1 MFLKL
6 IGSLWIFTSVT
17 AAYAQFSPG
26 ISCELSFPIANNDF
40 SYAVAALN
48 ANESITYYEIS
59 TNLNPTASGFSIRNF
74 GRRFDSKQKWILGYS
89 LEIGYR
95 KFSTN
100 NRMAFSSSSTQ
111 NNDSIVRNYNGFQ
124 FKTDYNALFTSHYL
138 DVHFNPTDKI
148 KITNSFGLSLAAIV
162 RSDSRKTNVPGKGV
176 ESNYP
181 ILKVIYQPQITED
194 YERVSIS
201 YYANFDCFSWD
212 LFQSGAK
219 GFTSELNGIP
229 LSKIR
234 FNGIGVR
241 IVPHFRP
248 EKPID
253 PTLDF

>member
-1 MFLKL
+1 MLLKL
-6 IGSLWIFTSVT
+6 IGAFWLFTRV
-17 AAYAQFSPG
+17 AGVFAQFSPG
-26 ISCELSFPIANNDF
+26 ISYELSFPTANTDF
-40 SYAVAALN
+40 SYTVMAF
-48 ANESITYYEIS
+48 NENETFTFYEIS
-59 TNLNPTASGFSIRNF
+59 TNLNPTASGVSIRNF

-124 FKTDYNALFTSHYL
+124 FKTDYNALYTSHYL

-148 KITNSFGLSLAAIV
+148 KITNSFGLSLAAIIS
-162 RSDSRKTNVPGKGV
+162 SDSRKTNVPGKGV

-212 LFQSGAK
+212 LFRSSTK
-219 GFTSELNGIP
+219 GFLSETNGIP

-234 FNGIGVR
+234 FNGVGVR
-241 IVPHFRP
+241 IVPHFKP
-248 EKPID
+248 EKRID
-253 PTLDF
+253 PMLDF